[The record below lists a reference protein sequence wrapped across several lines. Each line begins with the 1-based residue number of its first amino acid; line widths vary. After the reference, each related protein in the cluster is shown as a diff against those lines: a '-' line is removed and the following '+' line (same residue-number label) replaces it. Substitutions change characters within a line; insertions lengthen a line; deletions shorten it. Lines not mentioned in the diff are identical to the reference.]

1 MNENKMMS
9 YEMYEELKNSITRT
23 IKAEVAN
30 AKTAST
36 MPINLSQQ
44 IEQAVLSGFAQCRT
58 TLEGINES
66 ITTTAERQSEVLVEV
81 KNLRDAVSAIEIPK
95 ELPPRWHNH
104 RHILASDSKTLTVF
118 FVTCFVIIVFM
129 SIALWD
135 ARQPNVQRD
144 DNDLKY
150 RYMKM
155 KGGASSAMMAE
166 LEDLF
171 TLNRDAARIEAMRAD
186 VVEYE
191 ETILRQAALAEQ
203 ARLKAQEA
211 QMLDAKAIHI
221 RGEK

>member
-1 MNENKMMS
+1 MMS
-9 YEMYEELKNSITRT
+9 YEMYEELKSSILKA
-23 IKAEVAN
+23 IKTEIAN
-30 AKTAST
+30 VKPTAAPPS
-36 MPINLSQQ
+36 NLLQQ
-44 IEQAVLSGFAQCRT
+44 IDQVVTNGLAQYET
-58 TLEGINES
+58 TLGGISES
-66 ITTTAERQSEVLVEV
+66 FTAKQTEVLDVV
-81 KNLRDAVSAIEIPK
+81 KNLQKAVSAIEIPK
-95 ELPPRWHNH
+95 ELPPQLHLH
-104 RHILASDSKTLTVF
+104 RHIIGSESRSIIIF
-118 FVTCFVIIVFM
+118 FVTSIVMMIFM
-129 SIALWD
+129 AIAVWN
-135 ARQPNVQRD
+135 AYKPNVQRD

-211 QMLDAKAIHI
+211 QMLDAKAIQI

>member
-1 MNENKMMS
+1 MSENKMMS
-9 YEMYEELKNSITRT
+9 YEMYEELKSAIVKT
-23 IKAEVAN
+23 IKTEIIN
-30 AKTAST
+30 AKLTNT
-36 MPINLSQQ
+36 MLNDFSLQ
-44 IEQAVLSGFAQCRT
+44 IEQAVLSGLAQYRT
-58 TLEGINES
+58 TLEGA
-66 ITTTAERQSEVLVEV
+66 ITTTIEQQSAVLAEMR
-81 KNLRDAVSAIEIPK
+81 NLREAVSAIEIPK

-104 RHILASDSKTLTVF
+104 RHIFGSDSKTLTVF
-118 FVTCFVIIVFM
+118 FVTCLVIIGFM

-211 QMLDAKAIHI
+211 EMLDNKAKSI
-221 RGEK
+221 KSK

>member
-9 YEMYEELKNSITRT
+9 YEMYEELKNSITKT

-36 MPINLSQQ
+36 MPTNLSQQ
-44 IEQAVLSGFAQCRT
+44 IEQAVLNGFAQYGT
-58 TLEGINES
+58 TLDGINES
-66 ITTTAERQSEVLVEV
+66 ITITAERQSKVLAEV
-81 KNLRDAVSAIEIPK
+81 KNLRDVVSAIEIPK

-104 RHILASDSKTLTVF
+104 RHILGSDSKTLTVF
-118 FVTCFVIIVFM
+118 FVTCLVIIGFM

-155 KGGASSAMMAE
+155 KGETSLELIAE
-166 LEDLF
+166 LEDIF
-171 TLNRDAARIEAMRAD
+171 TINRNVERIKQMRSD
-186 VVEYE
+186 VEEYE
-191 ETILRQAALAEQ
+191 QTILRQVALAEQ

-211 QMLDAKAIHI
+211 EQLNAKARNIQN
-221 RGEK
+221 K

>member
-9 YEMYEELKNSITRT
+9 YEMYEELKNSITKT
-23 IKAEVAN
+23 IKAEVAT

-36 MPINLSQQ
+36 MPTNLSQQ
-44 IEQAVLSGFAQCRT
+44 IEQAVLSGVAQCRT
-58 TLEGINES
+58 TLVGINES
-66 ITTTAERQSEVLVEV
+66 IDNAADQQSAMLAEVR
-81 KNLRDAVSAIEIPK
+81 NLRDAVSAIELPK

-104 RHILASDSKTLTVF
+104 RHILASNSKPLTVF

-155 KGGASSAMMAE
+155 KGDASSELMAE
-166 LEDLF
+166 LEDIF
-171 TLNRDAARIEAMRAD
+171 TINRDPNRIKQMRSD
-186 VVEYE
+186 VEEYE
-191 ETILRQAALAEQ
+191 QTILRQATLAEQ

-211 QMLDAKAIHI
+211 EQLNAKARNIQN
-221 RGEK
+221 K

>member
-9 YEMYEELKNSITRT
+9 YEMYEELKSSIVKT
-23 IKAEVAN
+23 IKTEIAN
-30 AKTAST
+30 AKLTNT
-36 MPINLSQQ
+36 MPNDLSQQ

-95 ELPPRWHNH
+95 ELPPRWYNH
-104 RHILASDSKTLTVF
+104 RYILGSDSKTLTVF
-118 FVTCFVIIVFM
+118 FVTCLVIIGFM

-135 ARQPNVQRD
+135 ARQPNLQRN

-155 KGGASSAMMAE
+155 TGDVSPELMAE
-166 LEDLF
+166 LEDIF
-171 TLNRDAARIEAMRAD
+171 TINRDAERIKQMRSD
-186 VVEYE
+186 VEEYE
-191 ETILRQAALAEQ
+191 QTILRQAALIEQ

-211 QMLDAKAIHI
+211 EQLNAKAKSIK
-221 RGEK
+221 GK

>member
-9 YEMYEELKNSITRT
+9 YEMYEELKSSILKI
-23 IKAEVAN
+23 IKTEIAN
-30 AKTAST
+30 VKPTAAPPS
-36 MPINLSQQ
+36 NLLQQ
-44 IEQAVLSGFAQCRT
+44 IEQVVTNGLAQYET
-58 TLEGINES
+58 TLGGISES
-66 ITTTAERQSEVLVEV
+66 FTAKQTDVLGVV
-81 KNLRDAVSAIEIPK
+81 KNLQKAVSAIEIPK
-95 ELPPRWHNH
+95 ELPPRLHLH
-104 RHILASDSKTLTVF
+104 RHIIGSESRSIIIF
-118 FVTCFVIIVFM
+118 FVTSIVMMIFMVIAVWN
-129 SIALWD
+129 AYK
-135 ARQPNVQRD
+135 PNVQRD

-155 KGGASSAMMAE
+155 KGGASSAMIAE

-211 QMLDAKAIHI
+211 QMLDAKAKQIS
-221 RGEK
+221 GEK

>member
-1 MNENKMMS
+1 MA
-9 YEMYEELKNSITRT
+9 I
-23 IKAEVAN
+23 AVWN
-30 AKTAST
+30 AYK
-36 MPINLSQQ
+36 
-44 IEQAVLSGFAQCRT
+44 
-58 TLEGINES
+58 
-66 ITTTAERQSEVLVEV
+66 
-81 KNLRDAVSAIEIPK
+81 
-95 ELPPRWHNH
+95 
-104 RHILASDSKTLTVF
+104 
-118 FVTCFVIIVFM
+118 
-129 SIALWD
+129 
-135 ARQPNVQRD
+135 PNVQRD

-171 TLNRDAARIEAMRAD
+171 TLNRNAARIEAMRAD

-211 QMLDAKAIHI
+211 QMLDAKAKQI

>member
-1 MNENKMMS
+1 MA
-9 YEMYEELKNSITRT
+9 I
-23 IKAEVAN
+23 AVWN
-30 AKTAST
+30 AYK
-36 MPINLSQQ
+36 
-44 IEQAVLSGFAQCRT
+44 
-58 TLEGINES
+58 
-66 ITTTAERQSEVLVEV
+66 
-81 KNLRDAVSAIEIPK
+81 
-95 ELPPRWHNH
+95 
-104 RHILASDSKTLTVF
+104 
-118 FVTCFVIIVFM
+118 
-129 SIALWD
+129 
-135 ARQPNVQRD
+135 PNVQRD

-171 TLNRDAARIEAMRAD
+171 TLNRDAARIEAMPAD

-211 QMLDAKAIHI
+211 QMLDAKAKQI

>member
-9 YEMYEELKNSITRT
+9 YEMYEELKNSITKT

-30 AKTAST
+30 TKTAST
-36 MPINLSQQ
+36 MPTNLSQQ
-44 IEQAVLSGFAQCRT
+44 IEQAVLSGVAQCRT

-66 ITTTAERQSEVLVEV
+66 IDNAADQQSAMLAEMR
-81 KNLRDAVSAIEIPK
+81 NLRDAVSAIEIPK

-155 KGGASSAMMAE
+155 KGDTSPELIVE
-166 LEDLF
+166 LEDIF
-171 TLNRDAARIEAMRAD
+171 TINRNAERIKQMRSD
-186 VVEYE
+186 VEEYE
-191 ETILRQAALAEQ
+191 QTILRQATLAEQ
-203 ARLKAQEA
+203 ARLKAKEA
-211 QMLDAKAIHI
+211 ETLDSRAKEI
-221 RGEK
+221 KNK

>member
-9 YEMYEELKNSITRT
+9 YEMYEELKNSITKT

-36 MPINLSQQ
+36 MPTNLSQQ
-44 IEQAVLSGFAQCRT
+44 IEQAVLNGFAQYGA
-58 TLEGINES
+58 TLDGINES
-66 ITTTAERQSEVLVEV
+66 ITITAERQSEVWVEV
-81 KNLRDAVSAIEIPK
+81 KNLRDAVSVIEIPK

-104 RHILASDSKTLTVF
+104 RHILGSDSKTLTVF
-118 FVTCFVIIVFM
+118 FVTCLVIIGFM
-129 SIALWD
+129 SITLWD

-155 KGGASSAMMAE
+155 KGETSPELMAE
-166 LEDLF
+166 LEDIF
-171 TLNRDAARIEAMRAD
+171 TINRDVERIKQMRSD
-186 VVEYE
+186 VEEYE
-191 ETILRQAALAEQ
+191 QTILRQAVLAEQ

-211 QMLDAKAIHI
+211 EQLNTKARNI
-221 RGEK
+221 KNK